1 MTCHDFTSK
10 LMSEMKAKR
19 KRARKKTAQLEKLA
33 FNLSEAADTLGTS
46 YQAVYRLVK
55 GGYLR
60 AVRAGRRI
68 IIPRSALEEF
78 LGEKREAE

>member
-1 MTCHDFTSK
+1 
-10 LMSEMKAKR
+10 MSEMKAKR
-19 KRARKKTAQLEKLA
+19 KRAKKKTTKLEKLA

-46 YQAVYRLVK
+46 YQAVYRMVR
-55 GGYLR
+55 GGQLR

-78 LGEKREAE
+78 LGEKGEAE